1 MVVVGDV
8 LLVVVLLRLMED
20 VVGGVEG
27 AEVAVV
33 VDGSTVSQS
42 LPNGK
47 QSVNKFFSPRQV
59 NRVCHIHITF
69 SV

>member
-8 LLVVVLLRLMED
+8 LLVVVLLLLED

-33 VDGSTVSQS
+33 VDGSMVSQS

-47 QSVNKFFSPRQV
+47 QLVNK
-59 NRVCHIHITF
+59 
-69 SV
+69 